1 MSENKKPTAVVVGA
15 TGIIGSAIVAKLSDV
30 GGWRTIAVSQSGKTV
45 SGADEAIGVDLLDS
59 ADARLKMAAVSEA
72 THLFFAAY
80 APRPDW
86 LEEVQPNLA
95 LLVNAIEGLESG
107 GAPLQQVILITG
119 AKYYGVHVG
128 VSTAPALETEPR
140 HIGPNFYYAQEDYLR
155 SRAESS
161 TWQWTNLIS
170 THLTGFAV
178 GNAMNL
184 ALSIAVYASIVREA
198 GLRLDFPGSA
208 AAFEAMTQ
216 IVDAEQVAA
225 AALWAAETPQA
236 SGEIFNISNGD
247 PTRWS
252 QLWSVF
258 AADFGVPLGGARPLP
273 LADFMAEYGSLWK
286 AMATKYNLVHA
297 DLSTLV
303 NWQFLEFM
311 FAIDFD
317 IVLALGKIRRAGFT
331 SHPDTAESFKQ
342 RFQQYRQE
350 RIIPAFAN
358 L

>member
-1 MSENKKPTAVVVGA
+1 MSESKKLTAVVVGA
-15 TGIIGSAIVAKLSDV
+15 TGIIGSAIVAKLSEV

-45 SGADEAIGVDLLDS
+45 PGADEAIAVDLMDS
-59 ADARLKMAAVSEA
+59 ADARLKLAAAREA
-72 THLFFAAY
+72 SHLFFAAY
-80 APRPDW
+80 APRSGW
-86 LEEVQPNLA
+86 IEEVQPNLA
-95 LLVNAIEGLESG
+95 LLMNAIEGLESA
-107 GAPLQQVILITG
+107 GAPLKHVTLITG

-128 VSTAPALETEPR
+128 ISTSPALETEPR
-140 HIGPNFYYAQEDYLR
+140 HVGPNFYYAQEDYLR
-155 SRAESS
+155 SQAKNS

-184 ALSIAVYASIVREA
+184 ALSIAVYASIVREV

-225 AALWAAETPQA
+225 AALWAAETPEA
-236 SGEIFNISNGD
+236 AGEIFNISNGD

-252 QLWSVF
+252 QLWPGF
-258 AADFGVPLGGARPLP
+258 ATDFGVPMGGPRPIP
-273 LADFMAEYGSLWK
+273 LVGFMAEYASLWE
-286 AMATKYNLVHA
+286 AMATKYGLLNSS
-297 DLSTLV
+297 LSALV

-331 SHPDTAESFKQ
+331 HHPDTAETFKR
-342 RFQQYRQE
+342 RFQKYRQE
-350 RIIPAFAN
+350 RVIPDFAN

>member
-1 MSENKKPTAVVVGA
+1 MSENKNPTAVVVGA
-15 TGIIGSAIVAKLSDV
+15 TGIIGSAIVAKLSEV
-30 GGWRTIAVSQSGKTV
+30 GGWRTIAVAQSGRTV
-45 SGADEAIGVDLLDS
+45 PGADEAIGVDLMDS
-59 ADARLKMAAVSEA
+59 ADAHRKLAAASEA
-72 THLFFAAY
+72 SHLFFAAY
-80 APRPDW
+80 APRPGW
-86 LEEVQPNLA
+86 IEEVQPNLA
-95 LLVNAIEGLESG
+95 LLVNTIEGLESV
-107 GAPLQQVILITG
+107 GAPLKHVTLITG

-128 VSTAPALETEPR
+128 LSTSPAIETEPR
-140 HIGPNFYYAQEDYLR
+140 HVGPNFYYAQEDYLR
-155 SRAESS
+155 SRADSS

-184 ALSIAVYASIVREA
+184 VLSIAVYASIVREV

-208 AAFEAMTQ
+208 AAFGAMTQ

-236 SGEIFNISNGD
+236 AGEMFNISNGD

-252 QLWSVF
+252 QLWPVF
-258 AADFGVPLGGARPLP
+258 AADFGVPLGGPRPVP
-273 LADFMAEYGSLWK
+273 LAGFMAEYASLWK
-286 AMATKYNLVHA
+286 AMATKYNLVNS
-297 DLSTLV
+297 DLSALV

-311 FAIDFD
+311 FAIDYD

-331 SHPDTAESFKQ
+331 SHPDTTEAFKR

-350 RIIPAFAN
+350 RIIPDFAN

>member
-1 MSENKKPTAVVVGA
+1 MSESRRTAVVVGA
-15 TGIIGSAIVAKLSDV
+15 TGIIGRAIVAKLSEL

-45 SGADEAIGVDLLDS
+45 PGADEAIGVDLLDS
-59 ADARLKMAAVSEA
+59 AAARRHLAVASEA

-80 APRPDW
+80 APRPGW

-95 LLVNAIEGLESG
+95 LLVNAIEGLESV
-107 GAPLQQVILITG
+107 GAPLQYVTLITG
-119 AKYYGVHVG
+119 AKYYGVHLG
-128 VSTAPALETEPR
+128 VSASPALETEPR
-140 HIGPNFYYAQEDYLR
+140 HVGPNFYYAQEDYLR
-155 SRAESS
+155 SRAGSS

-170 THLTGFAV
+170 THLTGFAA

-184 ALSIAVYASIVREA
+184 ALSIAVYASIVREV
-198 GLRLDFPGSA
+198 GLRFDFPGSA
-208 AAFEAMTQ
+208 AAFESMTQ

-225 AALWAAETPQA
+225 ASIWAAETPQA
-236 SGEIFNISNGD
+236 SGEVFNISNGD

-252 QLWSVF
+252 QLWPVF
-258 AADFGVPLGGARPLP
+258 AADFGVPLGGTRPLP
-273 LADFMAEYGSLWK
+273 LAAFMAEYAPLWQ

-297 DLSTLV
+297 DLATLV

-311 FAIDFD
+311 FAIDYD

-331 SHPDTAESFKQ
+331 QHPDTVEAFKQ
-342 RFQQYRQE
+342 RFQQYRHE
-350 RIIPAFAN
+350 RIIPDFAK

>member
-1 MSENKKPTAVVVGA
+1 MSESKKPTAVVVGA
-15 TGIIGSAIVAKLSDV
+15 TGIIGRAIVAKLARV

-45 SGADEAIGVDLLDS
+45 PGADEAIGVDLLDS
-59 ADARLKMAAVSEA
+59 TAARLKLAAASEA
-72 THLFFAAY
+72 SHLFFAAY
-80 APRPDW
+80 APRSGW
-86 LEEVQPNLA
+86 IEEVQPNLT
-95 LLVNAIEGLESG
+95 LLVNAIDGLESV
-107 GAPLQQVILITG
+107 GAPLQHVTLITG

-128 VSTAPALETEPR
+128 ISPSPALETEPR
-140 HIGPNFYYAQEDYLR
+140 HVGPNFYYAQEDYLR
-155 SRAESS
+155 SRAQNS

-178 GNAMNL
+178 GNAMSL
-184 ALSIAVYASIVREA
+184 ALSIAVYASIVREV

-225 AALWAAETPQA
+225 AAVWAAETPEA
-236 SGEIFNISNGD
+236 AGEIFNISNGD

-252 QLWSVF
+252 PLWPVF
-258 AADFGVPLGGARPLP
+258 AADFGVPLGSPRPLS
-273 LADFMAEYGSLWK
+273 LASFMAEYASLWK
-286 AMATKYNLVHA
+286 AMASKYNLA
-297 DLSTLV
+297 NSDLSTLV

-311 FAIDFD
+311 FAIDYD

-331 SHPDTAESFKQ
+331 SHPDTVAAFGQ

-350 RIIPAFAN
+350 RIIPDFAN

>member
-1 MSENKKPTAVVVGA
+1 MSKSKKPTAVVVGA
-15 TGIIGSAIVAKLSDV
+15 TGIIGRAIVAKLAEV
-30 GGWRTIAVSQSGKTV
+30 GGWRTIAVSQSGRTV
-45 SGADEAIGVDLLDS
+45 PGADEAISVDLLDS
-59 ADARLKMAAVSEA
+59 AEARRQLATASEA

-80 APRPDW
+80 APRPSW

-95 LLVNAIEGLESG
+95 LLVNAVEGLESA
-107 GAPLQQVILITG
+107 GAPLQHVTLITG
-119 AKYYGVHVG
+119 AKYYGVHLG
-128 VSTAPALETEPR
+128 ISTAPALETEPR
-140 HIGPNFYYAQEDYLR
+140 HLGPNFYYDQEDYLR

-184 ALSIAVYASIVREA
+184 ALSIAVYAAIVREV

-236 SGEIFNISNGD
+236 AGEVFNISNGD

-252 QLWSVF
+252 QLWPIF
-258 AADFGVPLGGARPLP
+258 AADFAVPMGGPRPLP
-273 LADFMAEYGSLWK
+273 LPAFMAEYAALWTT
-286 AMATKYNLVHA
+286 MAAKYNLVNS

-311 FAIDFD
+311 FAIDYD

-331 SHPDTAESFKQ
+331 GHPDTVEAFKL

-350 RIIPAFAN
+350 RIIPDFAN